1 MGSGLR
7 GEILT
12 VKDMWTRSGRVG
24 YQVCYKW
31 KEGNL
36 IDYCPDKGRV
46 KSGSQWRVS
55 EMGQMADRPVWGV
68 QKLLEA
74 LRVQPD

>member
-1 MGSGLR
+1 MRSLQLR
-7 GEILT
+7 TCGHVQAE
-12 VKDMWTRSGRVG
+12 WW

-55 EMGQMADRPVWGV
+55 EMGQMADGPVWGL